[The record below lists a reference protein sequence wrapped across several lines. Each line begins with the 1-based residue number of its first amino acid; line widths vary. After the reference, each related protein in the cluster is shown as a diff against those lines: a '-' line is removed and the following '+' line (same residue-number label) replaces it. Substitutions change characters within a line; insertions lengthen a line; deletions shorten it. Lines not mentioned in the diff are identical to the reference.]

1 MQPILEHHRIVD
13 PSVPSTQSAPAI
25 RHAST
30 RSVETH
36 VLARVALEHDAMSL
50 TIRRSVHANPDIPEI
65 RLQTAI
71 LNLLHLVSRSETIHA
86 IRLRVEQMHNVL
98 MVYALACQNIKAI
111 RIGDVDL
118 NVYSI
123 RNVHAIKHVS
133 VANVSTLVRELVDRM
148 LFVKS

>member
-13 PSVPSTQSAPAI
+13 PSVPSTQSVPAI
-25 RHAST
+25 THAST

-50 TIRRSVHANPDIPEI
+50 TIRRSVHVNPDIPEI

-71 LNLLHLVSRSETIHA
+71 LNLLHHVSQLETIHA
-86 IRLRVEQMHNVL
+86 IRLHADQMHNVL
-98 MVYALACQNIKAI
+98 MVYALAYQNTKAI
-111 RIGDVDL
+111 RTEGVDL